1 MSSHPPACVIDV
13 GTGYTKMG
21 YAGNVEPSHIIPSA
35 IATKPNVGGG
45 VSGGYVGGHRGEDL
59 DFFIGDDAFL
69 NKNYDVKYPL
79 RHGIVEDWDLMER
92 FMSRCIYKH
101 LRADPEEHFFML
113 TEPPLNTPEN
123 REYLAEMMFESFNVP
138 GMYIAVQAVCALA
151 SLWIDRE
158 REKSL
163 TGVVIDSGDGVTHV
177 VPVSDGYV
185 IGSCI
190 KHIPIA
196 GRDVTVFI
204 QQLLR
209 DRHEPNTTMEFAKDI
224 KEKHGY
230 VCRDIAKE
238 FSKFDNHSGGGE
250 GGGGKFKKIY
260 DASTKETSEVG
271 YEAFLG
277 PEVFFHPEFANPAF
291 TESIS
296 SVVDRTIQACPI
308 DTRRDLYKNV
318 ILSGGSTMF
327 KNFGQRLQRDVN
339 RLVKARHE
347 LQDVKGTPLEVNVI
361 SSRIQ
366 RYAVWFGGSLISAA
380 PDFYTHSHT
389 REQYQEY
396 GPSIARY
403 NKIFKV
409 L

>member
-1 MSSHPPACVIDV
+1 MSSHHPPACVIDV

-21 YAGNVEPSHIIPSA
+21 YAGNLEPSHIIPTA
-35 IATKPNVGGG
+35 IAVKPTVGG
-45 VSGGYVGGHRGEDL
+45 VSNSQKGEDL

-92 FMSRCIYKH
+92 FMSRCIYKQ

-151 SLWIDRE
+151 SLWIDRD

-190 KHIPIA
+190 KQIPIA

-230 VCRDIAKE
+230 VCKDIAKE
-238 FSKFDNHSGGGE
+238 FSRFDNNSEGSGS
-250 GGGGKFKKIY
+250 KFKKIY
-260 DASTKETSEVG
+260 DASTRETSEVG
-271 YEAFLG
+271 YETFLG

-291 TESIS
+291 KESIS
-296 SVVDRTIQACPI
+296 LVVDRTIQACPI

-327 KNFGQRLQRDVN
+327 KNFDQRLKRDMN

-347 LQDVKGTPLEVNVI
+347 LQDVKGRPLEVNVI

-366 RYAVWFGGSLISAA
+366 RYAVWFGGSLISTA
-380 PDFYTHSHT
+380 PEFYKHSHT

-403 NKIFKV
+403 NPIFKV